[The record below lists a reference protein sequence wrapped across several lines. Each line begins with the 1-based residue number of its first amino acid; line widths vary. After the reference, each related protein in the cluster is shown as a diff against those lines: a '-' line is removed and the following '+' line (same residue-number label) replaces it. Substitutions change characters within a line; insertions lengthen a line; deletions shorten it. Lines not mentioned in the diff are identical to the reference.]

1 MRQDFY
7 RDIPG
12 SQFFKQLQYLDSSG
26 QEMCFRVE
34 RKTGSSLLLRLSP
47 PDTYEEKRV
56 EFKNLRRLYSLGIPM
71 SYPQDLGFCSEGEY
85 LYILFSDIQGQ
96 RADEVLPFLTPL
108 RQYQLGI
115 SAGQILRKIHTLS
128 PREPYDWDEH
138 FSAVTEHCLSSYET
152 CGEQLENEDAFL
164 QFIRKSKNFLH
175 HRPVQVLHG
184 AFHPAN
190 FLITPYQTLAITG
203 FTHQTGDPLT
213 DFCALP
219 NSYNVSVPFCVG
231 EIDGYFSGESVPMDF
246 FRLTAFY
253 LAVDTLSSLS
263 FACTRDR
270 QAIQAVHANANRL
283 LNWYQDF
290 QTVVPSWYRQS

>member
-128 PREPYDWDEH
+128 PREPYDWDEL
-138 FSAVTEHCLSSYET
+138 SAPSQSTAYPPIRPAGNSWKTRMPFFNLSGNQRT
-152 CGEQLENEDAFL
+152 FCTT
-164 QFIRKSKNFLH
+164 
-175 HRPVQVLHG
+175 VL
-184 AFHPAN
+184 
-190 FLITPYQTLAITG
+190 
-203 FTHQTGDPLT
+203 
-213 DFCALP
+213 
-219 NSYNVSVPFCVG
+219 
-231 EIDGYFSGESVPMDF
+231 
-246 FRLTAFY
+246 
-253 LAVDTLSSLS
+253 
-263 FACTRDR
+263 
-270 QAIQAVHANANRL
+270 
-283 LNWYQDF
+283 
-290 QTVVPSWYRQS
+290 